1 MSKTAKIIKAS
12 IGSYTDKD
20 GKTKNR
26 YRTIGSVIETRAGQM
41 IVIDLLPF
49 NWDGRAFLNDP
60 EPSDNPAPRG
70 QRPEAEDDIPF

>member
-1 MSKTAKIIKAS
+1 MSKTVKIIKAS

-60 EPSDNPAPRG
+60 EASDAPAPRN